1 MVPSAKTLNPTATS
15 NGATGKLASSNAP
28 ISKENEEIINAF
40 HSIFTLFNRSEDPKV
55 SKYAKDVTKRLEPLL
70 EKLSKNEVSDS
81 VAQQLSSL
89 LNSIKNGDFRSAQNI
104 NLNLTTNHW
113 EELSSSVVIGLKRF
127 LEIAK
132 N

>member
-1 MVPSAKTLNPTATS
+1 MASSAKTLNPTATS
-15 NGATGKLASSNAP
+15 SGTIGKLASSNAP

-40 HSIFTLFNRSEDPKV
+40 HSIFILFNRSENPKV

-89 LNSIKNGDFRSAQNI
+89 LNSIKNGDFRTAQNV

-113 EELSSSVVIGLKRF
+113 EELSSSVVIGLKRL